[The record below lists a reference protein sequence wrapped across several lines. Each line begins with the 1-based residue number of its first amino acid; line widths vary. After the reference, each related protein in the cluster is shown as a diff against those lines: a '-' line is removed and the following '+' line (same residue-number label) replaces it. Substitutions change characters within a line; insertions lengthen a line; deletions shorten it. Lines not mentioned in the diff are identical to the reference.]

1 MREGD
6 RTRTTQVLKVLA
18 TPSLAPAAAPGSAH
32 GPTLRRPPEGREAR
46 DPTDRLSIR
55 WFTPRGR
62 ALRQEL
68 LADLRHRDG
77 ANLDSILQELR
88 RGGVADGTLDL
99 RGIDLAGEDLAA
111 VRLRGADLSG
121 ANLEGCDLSCSDLSG
136 ARLTSARLLGT
147 KLRGAGLEQADLT
160 NAELTRADLTE
171 ARLTGAT
178 LTGARLRGASL
189 RRALLVGVDL
199 TQLQGV
205 DLSLAITTSVEAAHA
220 TLARRER
227 AGAPPV
233 SEPRAPAERAAAR
246 VTGKIIPHETVR
258 MARAAVAAAAAAA
271 AQATATTPPVVPDDE
286 AFDAALAELMRLRRT
301 AQRIAVVVDGVE
313 RVLYEPRRKRAAM

>member
-6 RTRTTQVLKVLA
+6 RTRTTQLLKVL
-18 TPSLAPAAAPGSAH
+18 PAPA
-32 GPTLRRPPEGREAR
+32 REAR

-111 VRLRGADLSG
+111 IRLSGADLSG

-136 ARLTSARLLGT
+136 ARLTSARLTGT
-147 KLRGAGLEQADLT
+147 KLRGAGLERADLT

-205 DLSLAITTSVEAAHA
+205 DLSLAITTASVGAAQA

-227 AGAPPV
+227 AGAPPT

-271 AQATATTPPVVPDDE
+271 AQATSTAPPPSAPVVPDDE

-313 RVLYEPRRKRAAM
+313 RVLYSPKKQKAAM

>member
-1 MREGD
+1 VRD
-6 RTRTTQVLKVLA
+6 RDQTRTTQTLKVL
-18 TPSLAPAAAPGSAH
+18 PS
-32 GPTLRRPPEGREAR
+32 REAR

-77 ANLDSILQELR
+77 AHLESIVQEAR
-88 RGGVADGTLDL
+88 RGGVPDGTLDL
-99 RGIDLAGEDLAA
+99 RGLDLAGEELAA
-111 VRLRGADLSG
+111 IRLRGADLSG
-121 ANLEGCDLSCSDLSG
+121 ANLEGCDLSCSDLGG
-136 ARLTSARLLGT
+136 A
-147 KLRGAGLEQADLT
+147 KLRGARLHGAKLRGACLEGADLGE
-160 NAELTRADLTE
+160 ADLVQADLTE

-178 LTGARLRGASL
+178 FDGARLRGAGL
-189 RRALLVGVDL
+189 RRAVLVGVDL

-205 DLSLAITTSVEAAHA
+205 DLSLAITTRVDATQA

-227 AGAPPV
+227 TGAPPM

-271 AQATATTPPVVPDDE
+271 AQATSTAPPPVVPDDE

-313 RVLYEPRRKRAAM
+313 KVLYDPRRKRAAM

>member
-1 MREGD
+1 MRDGD
-6 RTRTTQVLKVLA
+6 HTRTTQLLKVL
-18 TPSLAPAAAPGSAH
+18 
-32 GPTLRRPPEGREAR
+32 PTREAR
-46 DPTDRLSIR
+46 DPRAPHAAMPASDRLSIR

-77 ANLDSILQELR
+77 ANLDSILQEVR
-88 RGGVADGTLDL
+88 RGGVADGALDL

-136 ARLTSARLLGT
+136 ARLTSARLTGT
-147 KLRGAGLEQADLT
+147 RLRGAGLERADLT
-160 NAELTRADLTE
+160 GADLNRADLTE

-178 LTGARLRGASL
+178 LGGARLRGASL
-189 RRALLVGVDL
+189 RRTLLVGVDL
-199 TQLQGV
+199 AQLQGV
-205 DLSLAITTSVEAAHA
+205 DLSLAITASVQATGA

-271 AQATATTPPVVPDDE
+271 AQATATAPPPVVPDDE

-313 RVLYEPRRKRAAM
+313 RVLYSPKKQRAAM